1 MAHTFREENGVI
13 ILELEGKMMGTPQD
27 TSLVNRVN
35 EYIEQGNLKFVF
47 DFSNVEWI
55 NSRGLG
61 LCITVYT
68 SLSNKGGGF
77 KLACLND
84 KVEDFLDKCKMFAVF
99 ETCKTVDEA
108 IKSLQ

>member
-1 MAHTFREENGVI
+1 MANTFREESGVI

-27 TSLVNRVN
+27 TSLVNKVY

-47 DFSNVEWI
+47 DFSDVEWI

-68 SLSNKGGGF
+68 SLNNKGGGF
-77 KLACLND
+77 KLACLNE
-84 KVEDFLDKCKMFAVF
+84 KVESFLDKCKMFAVF
-99 ETCKTVDEA
+99 ETCETVEEA
-108 IKSLQ
+108 VKSLQ